1 MFSFIC
7 VDIVGMCVGCG
18 GLSSRCRYYVYM
30 LVYLSLVDGFTCHSS
45 IDFLQCVDSI
55 SGFLM
60 VGRFVVY
67 GVWCLGIGWYILV
80 YCSICYSY
88 PLSISL
94 PVFVFPA
101 NPYLSLDL
109 PGIINVFGYIVIIYV
124 HSIPNICV
132 EI

>member
-1 MFSFIC
+1 
-7 VDIVGMCVGCG
+7 
-18 GLSSRCRYYVYM
+18 
-30 LVYLSLVDGFTCHSS
+30 
-45 IDFLQCVDSI
+45 
-55 SGFLM
+55 M

-80 YCSICYSY
+80 YCPICYSY

-94 PVFVFPA
+94 HLFVFPA
-101 NPYLSLDL
+101 NSYLSLDL
-109 PGIINVFGYIVIIYV
+109 PGIINVFGYIGIIYV